1 MHTTQIVTLAPAADL
16 TCRRNYPDSAAA
28 AFIAGFLTLSHETFL
43 GYLNTAATQTLHDS
57 LQLITLAQWGALKQ
71 YVVELTGGFGE
82 DAFAGMPQVQKDA
95 IASMIQVR
103 CARGWVGGDG
113 RSSCGTHQL

>member
-28 AFIAGFLTLSHETFL
+28 AFIAGFLTLSQGTFL
-43 GYLNTAATQTLHDS
+43 EYLNTAATQTLHDN
-57 LQLITLAQWGALKQ
+57 LQPITPEQWDALKQ